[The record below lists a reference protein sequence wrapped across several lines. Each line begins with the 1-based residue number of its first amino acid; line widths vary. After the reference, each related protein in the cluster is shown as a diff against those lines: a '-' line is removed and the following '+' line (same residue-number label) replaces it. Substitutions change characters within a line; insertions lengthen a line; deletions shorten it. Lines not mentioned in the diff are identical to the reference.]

1 MTDYIAT
8 DADGNVVGKWRR
20 HERPKLPDIY
30 SVKEV
35 EDVANHSVDYWWDE
49 QS

>member
-1 MTDYIAT
+1 MKDYIAT
-8 DADGNVVGKWRR
+8 DSEGRIVGKWRQNS
-20 HERPKLPDIY
+20 KPDVPP

-35 EDVANHSVDYWWDE
+35 DNVEDYTVDYWWDE